1 MSHPDF
7 IQLISACRQIL
18 KATAEKWTLHK
29 DKWPLFGPPFIMFMF
44 DWQVQRAVHGVTL
57 EECRAALQTHSWSV
71 PQAVNHLKVS
81 APLHALTLKRSASL
95 SARHHVH
102 KVKTVALIFQM
113 QLTFSAFILQESKI
127 PEEIGGFKH
136 VKVIPLPF
144 SGGTAVQFGS
154 EVTKRV

>member
-102 KVKTVALIFQM
+102 KVKTVASIFQM
-113 QLTFSAFILQESKI
+113 QLMYLLLSSRSQRFLKKLGVLNT
-127 PEEIGGFKH
+127 
-136 VKVIPLPF
+136 
-144 SGGTAVQFGS
+144 
-154 EVTKRV
+154 